1 MYIKIYSKS
10 QLILLRRL
18 RPLLK
23 RKYLLPEEILNKAER
38 ILKEKKLGKSGFIAI
53 LLKPVRDD
61 ITGIQDVLDCY
72 PRKLHIAHDIEDIP
86 LVDDGRWLT
95 KQREWYLDT
104 LELWDD
110 RSTVYVIYSMT
121 LKTLYGEN
129 A

>member
-18 RPLLK
+18 RLLLK
-23 RKYLLPEEILNKAER
+23 RKYLIPEEILNKVEK
-38 ILKEKKLGKSGFIAI
+38 ILTEKKLGKSGFIAI

-86 LVDDGRWLT
+86 LVDNGRWLT

-110 RSTVYVIYSMT
+110 GSTVYVIYSMT

-129 A
+129 V